1 MDSIEIQTKK
11 QLKLKLN
18 TDRKFEMHPIEQN
31 CELREFVRKQLNVE
45 FRKGHAFYE
54 LTNEKEDIPEDKEL
68 ILLYEVYIT
77 QIKCSYLQLIHN

>member
-11 QLKLKLN
+11 QLKLKLI
-18 TDRKFEMHPIEQN
+18 TDRKLKVHPIEQS
-31 CELREFVRKQLNVE
+31 CELREFVTELLDVK

-54 LTNEKEDIPEDKEL
+54 LTNEKEDIHEDKEL